1 MPGAHVPDG
10 YISFMSQPARQP
22 DDSPE
27 VAALRKK
34 IRGEALTD
42 EERALLARVSRKPS
56 GSGESLTQEQLSALL
71 SERVRAGG

>member
-1 MPGAHVPDG
+1 
-10 YISFMSQPARQP
+10 MSQPARHD

-34 IRGEALTD
+34 IRGEPLTD
-42 EERALLARVSRKPS
+42 EERALLAHVSRKPN

-71 SERVRAGG
+71 SERMRASG

>member
-1 MPGAHVPDG
+1 
-10 YISFMSQPARQP
+10 MSQPARDH

-42 EERALLARVSRKPS
+42 EERALLASLSRRPS
-56 GSGESLTQEQLSALL
+56 GSGEPLTQEQVSALL
-71 SERVRAGG
+71 SERARAGG